1 MSTSP
6 RQIRL
11 ISKEFPW
18 TIDIMALSPI
28 TCELV
33 WDALY
38 AGLQELIEVRP
49 CPSVVMN
56 RMN

>member
-1 MSTSP
+1 
-6 RQIRL
+6 
-11 ISKEFPW
+11 
-18 TIDIMALSPI
+18 MALSPI